1 MSQLIYRSLSHVQL
15 AVDWVTQGV
24 SMPAQD
30 VPDFGLARLNSVRV
44 GEEEEDVE
52 FRNTLNA
59 GISTDIADLLQE
71 NGLTNVEVCK
81 VQMVEHNYMS
91 NFFSVLSYT

>member
-1 MSQLIYRSLSHVQL
+1 M
-15 AVDWVTQGV
+15 AQGV
-24 SMPAQD
+24 SMPAKD

-59 GISTDIADLLQE
+59 GISKDIVNLLHE
-71 NGLTNVEVCK
+71 NSPFNS
-81 VQMVEHNYMS
+81 NYA
-91 NFFSVLSYT
+91 Y